1 MYWRYE
7 LIPPAL
13 TKTITRLLFVG
24 YAGIPMERCL
34 NETNE
39 DIIAQGTED
48 CLTAIHALGVLHTDA
63 FANSILLQDGRV
75 RIIDFERSRN
85 VGEGGGA

>member
-1 MYWRYE
+1 MEKEFPPPVLDCTKGREVYPRMYWRYE
-7 LIPPAL
+7 LIPPTP

-34 NETNE
+34 NEPNE
-39 DIIAQGTED
+39 DIIAQGTEG

-63 FANSILLQDGRV
+63 FC
-75 RIIDFERSRN
+75 E
-85 VGEGGGA
+85 